1 MTDYSYDEKRNFAR
15 MSIETQVTYTINN
28 SNSSSYHGT
37 STDLSATGLAMTTDH
52 ELAVGDEVEIVMNA
66 ASERLPPFV
75 ADGRVLRVE
84 SNDDDTFDV
93 SISLT
98 VKES

>member
-1 MTDYSYDEKRNFAR
+1 MTDYTYDEKRNFAR
-15 MSIETQVTYTINN
+15 MSIETQVTYTVKN
-28 SNSSSYHGT
+28 SKDSPYHGT

-52 ELAVGDEVEIVMNA
+52 ELTVGDEIEIVMNA
-66 ASERLPPFV
+66 SSERLPPFV
-75 ADGRVLRVE
+75 ADGSVLRVE
-84 SNDDDTFDV
+84 SNDDNTFDV